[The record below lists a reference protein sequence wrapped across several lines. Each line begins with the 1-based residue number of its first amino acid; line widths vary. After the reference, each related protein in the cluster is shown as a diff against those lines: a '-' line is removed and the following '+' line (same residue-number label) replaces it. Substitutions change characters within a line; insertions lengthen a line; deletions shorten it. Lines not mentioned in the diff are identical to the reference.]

1 MISTNPFRP
10 ATERTPF
17 LLTLDA
23 WSFERLQGIE
33 RAAAEYLCQL
43 CAAESID
50 AIDGLWGWKGTPLVA
65 GIPQTELGPVEDDAR
80 VVRRIGEAK
89 GCYIG
94 GIRIWSQFA
103 GYSDEQGYDDAE
115 RERFIYY
122 AALNGFNHRQD
133 RHFLVTADRRLLEEC
148 EGEKGFFRRGR
159 EGMRITTVTNA
170 LFLCGLTMKAHGRVY
185 YEVRRAGETVY
196 TSAQNIYDYLSQ
208 DLLEPYKRLA
218 DAVREENEADSG
230 FHRSEREALVIGL
243 FDRVIDVLRAR
254 DRIALAN
261 AREQDDEALDD
272 IRYDLRG
279 MIAALAGGIDAIA
292 VLAQI
297 AFRFEVADDS
307 RISLRNPEFRRG
319 IKGLGAAGLAQAAG
333 ELMPFLRFLWSLRN
347 PIFHRHGLPG
357 YTLHQIPGARLSQV
371 TLSRAQ
377 VDLLDECARDR
388 RETAEDWGL
397 RNRDVAGLDPS
408 VDPWPFAV
416 HLAVAGIGAIRRLSA
431 TFVEDAGVEDFEI
444 PRSAEERD
452 AIRRF
457 RWLSG
462 FPLEG
467 R

>member
-1 MISTNPFRP
+1 VIAKNPFRP
-10 ATERTPF
+10 AVERTPF

-23 WSFERLQGIE
+23 WSFERLEGE
-33 RAAAEYLCQL
+33 DRAAAEYLCQL
-43 CAAESID
+43 CAGESVD
-50 AIDGLWGWKGTPLVA
+50 AIDGLWGWKGKPLVA

-80 VVRRIGEAK
+80 VVRRVGEPK
-89 GCYIG
+89 GGFIG

-103 GYSDEQGYDDAE
+103 RYSNEQGYDEKE
-115 RERFIYY
+115 RERFTYY

-133 RHFLVTADRRLLEEC
+133 RHFLVTADRRLLADC

-159 EGMRITTVTNA
+159 EGMRITTVAHA
-170 LFLCGLTMKAHGRVY
+170 LFLCGLVMKAHGRVY
-185 YEVRRAGETVY
+185 YEVRRRGETIY
-196 TSAQNIYDYLSQ
+196 TSAQNIYAYLSQ
-208 DLLEPYKRLA
+208 DMLEPYKRLA
-218 DAVREENEADSG
+218 DVVRGEGEGESD
-230 FHRSEREALVIGL
+230 FYRSEREALVDGL
-243 FDRVIDVLRAR
+243 FDRVIDILRAR

-279 MIAALAGGIDAIA
+279 MIAAIAGAVDAIA

-297 AFRFEVADDS
+297 AFPFEVADDS
-307 RISLRNPEFRRG
+307 RISFRNPEFRRG
-319 IKGLGAAGLAQAAG
+319 IKGFGAARTAEAAG

-357 YTLHQIPGARLSQV
+357 YTLHQIPGARLSQI

-377 VDLLDECARDR
+377 VDLLDGCARDR
-388 RETAEDWGL
+388 QESAEEWGL
-397 RNRDVAGLDPS
+397 RNRDVKGLDAS
-408 VDPWPFAV
+408 VDPWPFSA
-416 HLAVAGIGAIRRLSA
+416 HLAVAGIGAIRRLSTA
-431 TFVEDAGVEDFEI
+431 LVEDAEVVEFRV

-452 AIRRF
+452 AIRHF